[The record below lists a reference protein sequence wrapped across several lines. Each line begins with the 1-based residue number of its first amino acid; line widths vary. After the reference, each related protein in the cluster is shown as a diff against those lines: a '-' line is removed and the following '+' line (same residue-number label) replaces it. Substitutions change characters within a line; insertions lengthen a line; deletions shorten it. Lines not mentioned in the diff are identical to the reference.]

1 MPFFP
6 SNDTMMKTAYR
17 GGERGFVLNHY
28 PIWMRGLPAQYTDYP
43 EETLVI
49 NNYALRSISTVST
62 LKHPSNAPQG
72 SVQRLINYCVPDA
85 DTS

>member
-1 MPFFP
+1 MPYFP
-6 SNDTMMKTAYR
+6 PNDTTLKTAYR

-49 NNYALRSISTVST
+49 NNYALRSISTVTT
-62 LKHPSNAPQG
+62 LKHPSNAP
-72 SVQRLINYCVPDA
+72 
-85 DTS
+85 